1 MDVDFGVY
9 FCQSEVQIKTLLH
22 SNFFFQNSLL
32 FNLGGFAPFQI
43 FVNFDSNE
51 EITTDTTEDK
61 NENYIKSSPSG
72 FVGFSL
78 DYTQVSCT

>member
-1 MDVDFGVY
+1 MWILGFIFVNQRCRSKHYSIV
-9 FCQSEVQIKTLLH
+9 I
-22 SNFFFQNSLL
+22 FFQNSLL